1 MLQRAPLVYGDF
13 SGHLLHP
20 ALIWVLGD
28 ARNDHPS
35 GINVYA
41 EQDVVSDQALEGQ
54 DLCAEEV
61 SGGQHCAVALNE
73 LCPCLLA
80 PNSRSMPPRK
90 QTPPPTQRGQPQR
103 PVDTIQAPCP
113 RLW

>member
-1 MLQRAPLVYGDF
+1 MTEDQRCGVAVQGLYDDLVRVD
-13 SGHLLHP
+13 
-20 ALIWVLGD
+20 
-28 ARNDHPS
+28 
-35 GINVYA
+35 
-41 EQDVVSDQALEGQ
+41 
-54 DLCAEEV
+54 AEEV
-61 SGGQHCAVALNE
+61 SGSQHCAVALNE